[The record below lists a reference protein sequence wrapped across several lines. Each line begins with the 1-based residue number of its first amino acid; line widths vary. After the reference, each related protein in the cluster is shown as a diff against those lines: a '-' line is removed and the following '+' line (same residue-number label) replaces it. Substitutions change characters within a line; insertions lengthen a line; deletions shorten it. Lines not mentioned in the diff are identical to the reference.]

1 MQVSKEIFALNHDDR
16 ISEIRNEVTSH
27 IDAIPYMLLP
37 VRLET
42 KFRQVK
48 LTAALTGQQVEAII
62 EAIGEIHL
70 VTIEVINRI
79 NAIKIRLIITRLGDV
94 TAAIKSVNKLQVKEK
109 GWIKQVYNALKIDLQ
124 KVVEMSTA
132 AFPPEAA
139 QLRIAMA
146 TFDDTLNQASTIKD
160 KTEILSIWIQELSL
174 HDSGYAL
181 LAGPIAAIPFI
192 NVKNKKDLYIY
203 LERKFQN
210 LFDFF
215 GKSKEV
221 LSTVKNIDLNQLNSS
236 KKHHTQ
242 LSEANE
248 KVADNLATIHDDTN
262 WQKFIQEKI
271 KPNTEQLA
279 EALKIF
285 ATETIP
291 FLETLPPPPPIQSG
305 DLIVHGV
312 LTLVKLKKFN
322 TDPTVGIEK
331 QKRFRKYLQPR
342 IDLLQRSLSNT
353 VNETRIGH
361 IDTIKRM
368 YGSLGESLQETS
380 QKITAFNTDNKSQ
393 AFGNKIT
400 KSFVTDKVS
409 PIIEAL
415 KGQAIPGIFPG
426 PVIVPKEPEIEH
438 QLCIRIY
445 PDDIMIMTHEQK
457 LTENEVKAGQ
467 LFWKS
472 WWAASRDK
480 DMEKA
485 AWTVIT
491 SRFGT
496 KRASWIVRSLK
507 PDVTFPAN
515 KSAFDVRPSD
525 KITDIINLIQGNIDL
540 SKKLPASAPAV
551 LFANVETV
559 NTFKSMVINL
569 DKALSL
575 IKTLSSEQDFFIS
588 KLSSLN
594 IQASSQLNAMIE
606 KSHTLTESEMQQST
620 NSLSE
625 LETILLRTAELNKIT
640 GELVK
645 TDPVSFTNALADP
658 FIYPEV
664 ELKDKEW
671 NNQPVCGGMPD
682 RFVAITMNGGSYQHI
697 KVGNVVTE
705 NLPIG
710 IDPNAAENESN
721 FKPDADGNL
730 QIPDSMKWMFD
741 YDKAV
746 EEGMGITL
754 KLTPEQYEQ
763 GFDRVIIVGT
773 KNADAATGQAIA
785 EKLFTNHIYSEDGFD
800 FLKTGTPTNNTEQR
814 KSGYKIDADADERYR
829 IEVESTVIATA
840 DTDGKRFARALGIS
854 ESVVNAAN
862 YSGNTEISKATRMN
876 RALFNGTLGHYME
889 EMFDTIFTYDNIRR
903 TERLFTDYC
912 LGRGS
917 LPSVRAGMQPYGIL
931 PTTAFSWLQMDT
943 HLRPLTVAEMNA
955 PVPVLSEL
963 NFRLQNRFEYRLH
976 QLLMILYREFRS
988 LVDKNVITYANLEKA
1003 DADVS
1008 DRFTQMLCL
1017 HPVSMNYFFRQSI
1030 NIARGPNGTEQELN
1044 SNFRADDPYGPVK
1057 LFDQF
1062 KLHMFPGVNNPSL
1075 FFYDETSPDPSK
1087 PAQTDKVFSRIKEQF
1102 VTSRNFGN
1110 RALDITSPITDEIV
1124 TEEPSFTDP
1133 LPKEIGTG
1141 PGAVNYIEW
1150 MLTRRADELLGG
1162 NDFEDP
1168 ARIPN
1173 TSMLF
1178 LMLRQSLLQAYQ
1190 EAALEIL
1197 QKENFFN
1204 EYTRRALGSRF
1215 RYYFK
1220 KYNANT
1226 KTYRNIYVTKW
1237 HPLFKHFDAL
1247 PEILQNSGITGIPFF
1262 SFINNSNVK
1271 SMARYLDQVRG
1282 AESAYQLFAPTH
1294 KVHFDKLR
1302 RVREAIASLA
1312 NLPSSELEM
1321 LLGEHVDI
1329 CTHRLDAW
1337 LLSLVNQRLHL
1348 QRAGR
1353 PTGLFMGAYG
1363 YVENLR
1369 RDKNRA
1375 DYETDVRED
1384 FKIKKE
1390 ERVFHDEDNQG
1401 FIHAPSIGQA
1411 ITAAVMRSAYMGN
1424 ISGEDEKNRLSVN
1437 LSSARVRMALKLIE
1451 GLNNNQSVNA
1461 LLGFQFEKGLHERY
1475 REAEMDKF
1483 IQPLRKKFPLKQKVE
1498 ETAQEQA
1505 SYESLVVDGLALLEK
1520 CQELVNWDELKDIQT
1535 LGELLETNFP
1545 ADLDALI
1552 NGLVPAG
1559 PVRIKSRKII
1569 IEEIDRMADAFD
1581 ALGDLALSESV
1592 YQIVQGNH
1600 VRAAAVLEALASGRN
1615 LPEPQVID
1623 TLRSGN
1629 VVTQKVVLNLP
1640 TNMPGTGNEFSAPTG
1655 WPSTSTLLASAEP
1668 SLNSFIG
1675 NAVGAATDYKC
1686 LVTTTDAAGISTQSS
1701 LGLEEL
1707 KLQPI
1712 DLYSLTGGME
1722 ELKEIII
1729 HRLVRSDDPGTK
1741 VQVDFNST
1749 GPGASSAHQPF
1760 SRLFH
1765 LLRKIMSLLAN
1776 AKPAGSSDMV
1786 LPQSIIDHSN
1796 EGNFNVSELEQRIF
1810 KVFDELKSLTD
1821 SVTAETY
1828 IKDVLDGKTA
1838 ADKVALAASD
1848 YTNMLG
1854 YLDRAFHVGISNAYG
1869 SGLIIIADK
1878 FDHFYSV
1885 HQQLLLVTKELMNRL
1900 AAATTLKNSI
1910 STITKI
1916 SLRVQKLQ
1924 ELAKV
1929 VLGKNKIV
1937 LPVYQLTNTAE
1948 INDQLLLGPTEKL
1961 TRFGGRMAMEKW
1973 MQGLSRVRNSMNH
1986 LMSYLQWKDMMGHT
2000 PLKLNPVQLPYKK
2013 DDYWLGIEYPANYSP
2028 KGDHLSIVLI
2038 EPEQLTT
2045 QTWNSGL
2052 VLDEWVEI
2060 IPVKEETSGIVFN
2073 YNQPNATPPQSIL
2086 LAVTP
2091 SINGRWEWDDLVHTI
2106 VDTVE
2111 LSRIRAVEPDHINQS
2126 YLSLALNAVAAEIP
2140 PPQVEGEDENPLGV
2154 QVVMDFSYIRKTE

>member
-1 MQVSKEIFALNHDDR
+1 MQVSKKIFAFDHDDR
-16 ISEIRNEVTSH
+16 ISEIRNEVSSH

-37 VRLET
+37 VRIET
-42 KFRQVK
+42 KFREIK
-48 LTAALTGQQVEAII
+48 LTAALTEMQVESIL

-70 VTIEVINRI
+70 ITIEVINKI

-94 TAAIKSVNKLQVKEK
+94 TAAIKSVNKLQVQEK
-109 GWIKQVYNALKIDLQ
+109 GWIKQVYNALKIDLL
-124 KVVEMSTA
+124 KVVEMATS

-146 TFDDTLNQASTIKD
+146 TFDDTLIQAPTVKD
-160 KTEILSIWIQELSL
+160 KSDILSTWIQELSL

-221 LSTVKNIDLNQLNSS
+221 LSAVKNIDLNQLNTI

-242 LSEANE
+242 LSETNG
-248 KVADNLATIHDDTN
+248 KVVANLATIHADTS
-262 WQKFIQEKI
+262 WQKFIQQKI
-271 KPNTEQLA
+271 EPNTEQFA

-285 ATETIP
+285 VTETIP

-322 TDPTVGIEK
+322 TDPSEGIEK

-342 IDLLQRSLSNT
+342 IELLQKSLSNT
-353 VNETRIGH
+353 VNETRVGH

-380 QKITAFNTDNKSQ
+380 QKISAFNTTNKSQ
-393 AFGNKIT
+393 AFGNK
-400 KSFVTDKVS
+400 VTRNFIIDKVS
-409 PIIEAL
+409 PIVDAL

-426 PVIVPKEPEIEH
+426 AVIIPKEPEIER

-445 PDDIMIMTHEQK
+445 PDDIMIMTHEPK

-467 LFWKS
+467 QFWKS
-472 WWAASRDK
+472 WWAASRDR

-485 AWTVIT
+485 AWSVIT
-491 SRFGT
+491 ARFGT
-496 KRASWIVRSLK
+496 KRASWIVKSLK
-507 PDVTFPAN
+507 PDINFPVN
-515 KSAFDVRPSD
+515 KAAFDIRPSD

-540 SKKLPASAPAV
+540 SKKLPDSKPSV
-551 LFANVETV
+551 LFTTAETV
-559 NTFKSMVINL
+559 TTFKSMLVTL
-569 DKALSL
+569 EKALSL

-588 KLSSLN
+588 KLNSLN
-594 IQASSQLNAMIE
+594 IQASSQLNSLIE
-606 KSHTLTESEMQQST
+606 KSHTLTEAEIQLST
-620 NSLSE
+620 NALSE
-625 LETILLRTAELNKIT
+625 LETILLRTSELNKLT

-645 TDPVSFTNALADP
+645 TDPVIFTNALTDP
-658 FIYPEV
+658 FVYPEV

-682 RFVAITMNGGSYQHI
+682 RFVAITMNGSSYQHI
-697 KVGNVVTE
+697 KVGNAVTE
-705 NLPIG
+705 NLPVG
-710 IDPNAAENESN
+710 IDPNAPDNDSN
-721 FKPDADGNL
+721 FKADAEGNL

-754 KLTPEQYEQ
+754 KLTAEQYES
-763 GFDRVIIVGT
+763 GFDRVIVIGT
-773 KNADAATGQAIA
+773 KNSDAAAGQAAA
-785 EKLFTNHIYSEDGFD
+785 EKLFTNHIYSEDGLD

-814 KSGYKIDADADERYR
+814 KSGYKIDADSDERYR
-829 IEVESTVIATA
+829 IEIESAVNTTI

-854 ESVVNAAN
+854 ESVVNSAN
-862 YSGNTEISKATRMN
+862 YSGNTEINKATRMN

-903 TERLFTDYC
+903 TERLFTDFC

-917 LPSVRAGMQPYGIL
+917 LPSIRTGMQPYGIL

-943 HLRPLTVAEMNA
+943 HLRPLSVAEMS
-955 PVPVLSEL
+955 VPFQTLSEL
-963 NFRLQNRFEYRLH
+963 NFRIQSRFEYRLH

-1003 DADVS
+1003 GADVS

-1030 NIARGPNGTEQELN
+1030 NIARGPNATEQELN
-1044 SNFRADDPYGPVK
+1044 SNFRAEDPFGPVK

-1062 KLHMFPGVNNPSL
+1062 KLHMFSGVNNPSL
-1075 FFYDETSPDPSK
+1075 FFYDEASPDPIKSL
-1087 PAQTDKVFSRIKEQF
+1087 QTDKVFSRIKEQF
-1102 VTSRNFGN
+1102 ITSRNFGN
-1110 RALDITSPITDEIV
+1110 RALDITSPITGEIV
-1124 TEEPSFTDP
+1124 TEEPSLTDP

-1141 PGAVNYIEW
+1141 PGAINYIEW
-1150 MLTRRADELLGG
+1150 ILSRKADELLGG
-1162 NDFEDP
+1162 NALDDP

-1197 QKENFFN
+1197 QKESFFN

-1220 KYNANT
+1220 RYNFVT
-1226 KTYRNIYVTKW
+1226 KTYKNVYVTKW
-1237 HPLFKHFDAL
+1237 HPLFKHFDTL
-1247 PEILQNSGITGIPFF
+1247 PEILQNSGIVNNPFF
-1262 SFINNSNVK
+1262 QFINNGTVK

-1282 AESAYQLFAPTH
+1282 PEASYQLFAPTH

-1302 RVREAIASLA
+1302 KVREAIASLST
-1312 NLPSSELEM
+1312 LPTAELEL

-1337 LLSLVNQRLHL
+1337 LLSLVNQRLFL

-1369 RDKNRA
+1369 RDKNRGE
-1375 DYETDVRED
+1375 YSKKVHEE
-1384 FKIKKE
+1384 FNIKPEEKI
-1390 ERVFHDEDNQG
+1390 FFDQDNQG

-1411 ITAAVMRSAYMGN
+1411 ITAAIMRSAYMGN

-1437 LSSARVRMALKLIE
+1437 LSSSRVRMALKLIE

-1505 SYESLVVDGLALLEK
+1505 TYESLVVDGLALLEK
-1520 CQELVNWDELKDIQT
+1520 CQDLVNWDELKDIQT
-1535 LGELLETNFP
+1535 LGELLENNFP
-1545 ADLDALI
+1545 ADLDTLV
-1552 NGLVPAG
+1552 NGLVPSG
-1559 PVRIKSRKII
+1559 PLRVTSRKII

-1581 ALGDLALSESV
+1581 SLGDLALSESV

-1615 LPEPQVID
+1615 LPEPEIIN

-1629 VVTQKVVLNLP
+1629 VVTHKVVLNLP
-1640 TNMPGTGNEFSAPTG
+1640 TKMPGTGNEFSAPTG
-1655 WPSTSTLLASAEP
+1655 WPAGATLLASAEP

-1675 NAVGAATDYKC
+1675 NAVGPATNFKC
-1686 LVTTTDAAGISTQSS
+1686 LVTTTDNAEISTQSS

-1707 KLQPI
+1707 NLQPI
-1712 DLYSLTGGME
+1712 DLFSMTGGME

-1729 HRLVRSDDPGTK
+1729 HRLVRKDDPQTK

-1749 GPGASSAHQPF
+1749 GPGGTSAHQPF

-1765 LLRKIMSLLAN
+1765 LLKKITSLLAN
-1776 AKPAGSSDMV
+1776 AKPAGASDMV
-1786 LPQSIIDHSN
+1786 LPQSVTDHSN

-1810 KVFDELKSLTD
+1810 KVFDELQSLTN
-1821 SVTAETY
+1821 TIAAENY

-1838 ADKVALAASD
+1838 ADKVALAATD

-1854 YLDRAFHVGISNAYG
+1854 YLDRAMFVGISNAYG
-1869 SGLIIIADK
+1869 SGLIIIPDN
-1878 FDHFYSV
+1878 FDHFYAV
-1885 HQQLLLVTKELMNRL
+1885 HQQLLLVTKELINRL
-1900 AAATTLKNSI
+1900 AAATALKNTI
-1910 STITKI
+1910 STITKP

-1924 ELAKV
+1924 ELAKAIM
-1929 VLGKNKIV
+1929 GRNKTV
-1937 LPVYQLTNTAE
+1937 LPVYQLINTPK
-1948 INDQLLLGPTEKL
+1948 INDQLSLGSTEKL

-1973 MQGLSRVRNSMNH
+1973 MQGLSRVRNSINH
-1986 LMSYLQWKDMMGHT
+1986 LMSYLQWKDMMGHS
-2000 PLKLNPVQLPYKK
+2000 PVKINPVQLPYKK

-2038 EPEQLTT
+2038 EPERLQT
-2045 QTWNSGL
+2045 QTWNAGL

-2091 SINGRWEWDDLVHTI
+2091 SVNGRWEWDDLVHTI
-2106 VDTVE
+2106 TDTVE
-2111 LSRIRAVEPDHINQS
+2111 LCRIRAVEPDHINQS
-2126 YLSLALNAVAAEIP
+2126 YLSLALNAVVGEIP
-2140 PPQVEGEDENPLGV
+2140 PPQVEGEDENALGV
-2154 QVVMDFSYIRKTE
+2154 QAVMDLSFIKKTE